1 MKKLIHSSLQAL
13 VIFLLITGCG
23 LKKPAQIEESFLG
36 KWHAVKGNVEAYSFL
51 KDNNSFIFTGTQAM
65 DPVVYGTWKVD
76 KDKFTI
82 TLDNGISTTYIYSL
96 SDDTLVFNNGQEI
109 YTRTTPL
116 DMQFPEVRIL
126 KDLASDLAMDFSKP
140 QQAEIN
146 WNVRDDSANLSGNFL
161 VKGFSV
167 ALRTTQSSGDIL
179 KITGYL
185 SDSGFEPDSVNATE
199 SYSGFRD
206 DKQLIIVSSYRLAEN
221 KNDSILVKISSGI
234 IK

>member
-1 MKKLIHSSLQAL
+1 MKKSIQSSLSAL
-13 VIFLLITGCG
+13 IMILLITSCG
-23 LKKPAQIEESFLG
+23 LKKSGLTEESFLG
-36 KWHAVKGNVEAYSFL
+36 KWYTIKGDVEAYSFL

-65 DPVVYGTWKVD
+65 NPVVYGTWKVN
-76 KDKFTI
+76 KDKFII

-96 SDDTLVFNNGQEI
+96 SKDTLVFNNGQEI

-116 DMQFPEVRIL
+116 DVQFPEVRIL
-126 KDLASDLAMDFSKP
+126 KDLASDLGMAFSKP

-146 WNVRDDSANLSGNFL
+146 WSVRDDSANLSGDFL

-167 ALRTTQSSGDIL
+167 ALRTTQSSGDIP

-185 SDSGFEPDSVNATE
+185 SNSGFEPDSVNATE
-199 SYSGFRD
+199 SCTGFRD
-206 DKQLIIVSSYRLAEN
+206 DKQLVIVSSGCLAKN
-221 KNDSILVKISSGI
+221 KNDSIFVKVSSGI